1 MLVYDGLE
9 QWLREN
15 NMSIAELGRL
25 TGKRTGYWSE
35 VLGRTKGLST
45 DMFCKLCEVTGL
57 PVERL
62 VHWYSDRSSDLRKD
76 YRSGDV
82 RFDRLIALFES
93 TKMGRAEF
101 SLAAGLNRDCI
112 SGIYAGKKPRIET
125 VRKLAEYLGV
135 KPGDLFEIVEK

>member
-9 QWLREN
+9 KWLAEN
-15 NMSIAELGRL
+15 NMSIAEFGRL

-57 PVERL
+57 PVESL
-62 VHWYSDRSSDLRKD
+62 VHWYSDKSSDLRKD
-76 YRSGDV
+76 YRNGVVTFSK
-82 RFDRLIALFES
+82 LIALFEK
-93 TKMGRAEF
+93 TGMGRAEF

-112 SGIYAGKKPRIET
+112 SGIYAGKKPRIGT
-125 VRKLAEYLGV
+125 IKKIAEYLGV
-135 KPGDLFEIVEK
+135 KPTDLFEIIEK